1 MGGKNDFPFILTYY
15 APQNN
20 MRNASPE
27 KFKGCQVIDDPS
39 NGCRHYDYRDYR
51 SDYCTDTIE
60 SDAYKNIC
68 DGSKEDCEA
77 KGKAKC
83 SSDPYCYGIMY
94 GDARRGVGW
103 SQREKGVMVC
113 ASRELCS
120 RCQKEE
126 GRWYPSIKCTGKN
139 TIDRWPYS
147 RRDVKGT
154 KYRGDVS
161 KTRTGNHDDDG
172 NNFNDDDFNDRQDM
186 SALGSRLST
195 QEHNEPE
202 G

>member
-1 MGGKNDFPFILTYY
+1 
-15 APQNN
+15 

-68 DGSKEDCEA
+68 DGSREDCEA

-94 GDARRGVGW
+94 GDAWSGVGW

-120 RCQKEE
+120 RCQMQKEE

-139 TIDRWPYS
+139 TIDKWPYS

-161 KTRTGNHDDDG
+161 KTRTGNDDDG
-172 NNFNDDDFNDRQDM
+172 NNFNDDDDDNDRQDM

-195 QEHNEPE
+195 QEVNDAK

>member
-1 MGGKNDFPFILTYY
+1 
-15 APQNN
+15 
-20 MRNASPE
+20 MRNAYPD
-27 KFKGCQVIDDPS
+27 KFKDCQVIDDPKMTK
-39 NGCRHYDYRDYR
+39 NDPKKGCYRHYR
-51 SDYCTDTIE
+51 SDYCTGSIE

-94 GDARRGVGW
+94 GDAWSGVGW
-103 SQREKGVMVC
+103 SQREKGVKVC
-113 ASRELCS
+113 RSRDICS
-120 RCQKEE
+120 RCQEDYEWK
-126 GRWYPSIKCTGKN
+126 WDLSIKYRGKN
-139 TIDRWPYS
+139 TINKSPYGGK
-147 RRDVKGT
+147 VKGT